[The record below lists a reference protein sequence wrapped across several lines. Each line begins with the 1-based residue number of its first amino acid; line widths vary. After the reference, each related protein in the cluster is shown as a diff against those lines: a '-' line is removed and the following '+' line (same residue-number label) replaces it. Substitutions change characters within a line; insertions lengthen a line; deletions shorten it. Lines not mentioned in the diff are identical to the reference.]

1 VLRHNPDR
9 DKQADGLRGHNPHF
23 IAAVGL
29 LTALHLCNSQRGQK
43 GAQSRELQPMYWS
56 QIRRLNAEE
65 REKLRRHERSLYE
78 KYPLGADQEE
88 RFVKTAA
95 AGCR

>member
-1 VLRHNPDR
+1 MLREIRFDLEHD
-9 DKQADGLRGHNPHF
+9 HSPHF

-43 GAQSRELQPMYWS
+43 DERSSELRRMYWL
-56 QIRRLNAEE
+56 QFRRLNAEE
-65 REKLRRHERSLYE
+65 REKLRTHERILY
-78 KYPLGADQEE
+78 KRLPLDADREE
-88 RFVKTAA
+88 GFVKTAA